1 MGLEYRMNQEM
12 QLGLEAWKLEQD
24 LQAVEYFRRSVDL
37 LPAHS
42 LEWAISMRLYGL
54 ALIRVQREVEGTF
67 VLERSDPILEQF
79 GIAHFDEHNL
89 PSSNLWA
96 MQPSLLAVFAHPDD
110 EAFSSGGILSHYAK
124 LGVRVELLCA
134 TRGEAGKITDPNLSI
149 SDLGKHR
156 ELELRKACSIM
167 GISEP
172 RFMDYHDSGRLE
184 RLQKDDP
191 LATINIDYLE
201 MEQKIIEVIK
211 ETKPQVMLTFDPH
224 GGYNHPDHLSV
235 YRAASA
241 AFFSSGYLADA
252 PQRLFFTAFPLE
264 TMREWIKQPSG
275 PMTPG
280 MTPEVFG
287 VSADTIAVKFDGSAY
302 TEQKLAALDAHGS
315 QTGQNSRMGQLPPA
329 QKATMLERI
338 KTETFAL
345 GGTRGAIQNYP
356 LKGFFD
362 GLGLGVD

>member
-1 MGLEYRMNQEM
+1 MNHFL
-12 QLGLEAWKLEQD
+12 QLGLEAWQTGNDLE
-24 LQAVEYFRRSVDL
+24 AITCFWRSAESQPRD
-37 LPAHS
+37 S
-42 LEWAISMRLYGL
+42 LKWAIAYRLYGL
-54 ALIRVQREVEGTF
+54 ALIKVQREVEGTF
-67 VLERSDPILEQF
+67 ALEKADPILERF
-79 GIAHFDEHNL
+79 GIAYFDEHTL
-89 PSSNLWA
+89 PKSNLET
-96 MQPSLLAVFAHPDD
+96 MKPSLLAVFAHPDD
-110 EAFSSGGILSHYAK
+110 EAFSSGGILTHYAK

-149 SDLGKHR
+149 TDLGKHR
-156 ELELRKACSIM
+156 ELELRKACQIM

-184 RLQKDDP
+184 RLREDDP

-211 ETKPQVMLTFDPH
+211 ETKPQVILTFDPH

-241 AFFSSGYLADA
+241 AFFSSGYLSEA

-264 TMREWIKQPSG
+264 TMREWLKQPGG

-287 VSADTIAVKFDGSAY
+287 VSNGTIAVKFDGSAY

-315 QTGQNSRMGQLPPA
+315 QTGQNSRMGQLPPE
-329 QKATMLERI
+329 QKAAMLERI

-362 GLGLGVD
+362 GLGLGID

>member
-1 MGLEYRMNQEM
+1 MQPALTER
-12 QLGLEAWKLEQD
+12 QLGIEAWKLELD
-24 LQAVEYFRRSVDL
+24 MKAVEHFRRSVAQ
-37 LPAHS
+37 LPEHS
-42 LEWAISMRLYGL
+42 LEWAISMRLYAL
-54 ALIRVQREVEGTF
+54 ALIKIQREVEGTF
-67 VLERSDPILEQF
+67 MLERSDPILEQF
-79 GIAHFDEHNL
+79 GIAHFDETNI
-89 PSSNLWA
+89 PKSNLET
-96 MQPSLLAVFAHPDD
+96 MKPSLLAVFAHPDD
-110 EAFSSGGILSHYAK
+110 EAFSSGGILTHYAK

-149 SDLGKHR
+149 TDLGKHR
-156 ELELRKACSIM
+156 EHELRLACAAM
-167 GISEP
+167 DISEP

-184 RLQKDDP
+184 RLRKDDP

-201 MEQKIIEVIK
+201 MEQKIIEVIR
-211 ETKPQVMLTFDPH
+211 ETKPQVLLTFDPH

-241 AFFSSGYLADA
+241 AFFSSGHLEEA
-252 PQRLFFTAFPLE
+252 PKRLFFTAFPLE
-264 TMREWIKQPSG
+264 TMKEWIKQPGG

-287 VSADTIAVKFDGSAY
+287 VSADTIAVTFDGSAY
-302 TEQKLAALDAHGS
+302 TEQKLAALAAHGS
-315 QTGQNSRMGQLPPA
+315 QTGENSRMGQLPPE
-329 QKATMLERI
+329 QKAAMLERI

-345 GGTRGAIQNYP
+345 GGTRGAIANYP